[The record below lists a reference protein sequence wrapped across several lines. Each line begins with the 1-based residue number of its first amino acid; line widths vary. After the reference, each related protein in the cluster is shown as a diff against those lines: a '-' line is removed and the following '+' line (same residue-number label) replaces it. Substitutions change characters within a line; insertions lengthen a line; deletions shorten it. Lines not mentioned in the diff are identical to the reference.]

1 MQIQPLLV
9 LNCKTSISF
18 KLHYTQEVISEYL
31 HGQFGSKDQISL
43 RRTMESSKH
52 DWNSDG
58 GLIDLIDWKLFLSI
72 RKWK

>member
-18 KLHYTQEVISEYL
+18 KLRYTQEVISEYL
-31 HGQFGSKDQISL
+31 HGQFGSKDQISI

-52 DWNSDG
+52 DWSSDG
-58 GLIDLIDWKLFLSI
+58 DLIDLIDWKLFLSI